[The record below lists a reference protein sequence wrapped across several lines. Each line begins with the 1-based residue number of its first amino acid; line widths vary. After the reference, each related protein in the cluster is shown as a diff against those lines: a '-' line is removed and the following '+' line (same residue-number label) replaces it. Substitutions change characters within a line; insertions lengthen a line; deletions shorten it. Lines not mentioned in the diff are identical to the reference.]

1 MEDQYVVITTI
12 SSFKHRYVVPVS
24 QLDYIIPTT
33 LDQYQLAVKD
43 MVKTQV
49 VEEFSQE
56 WLGETI
62 IDSWMESEEDILNRF
77 EKELDYAKSWTT
89 EQKLAFIKNSI
100 DEREK
105 NA

>member
-24 QLDYIIPTT
+24 QLENLPESSYH
-33 LDQYQLAVKD
+33 YQQAVKD
-43 MVKTQV
+43 MVKNEA

-62 IDSWMESEEDILNRF
+62 IDSWMESEEEILNRF
-77 EKELDYAKSWTT
+77 DKELDYAKSWTT
-89 EQKLAFIKNSI
+89 EQKLKFIKNSI
-100 DEREK
+100 NERGK